1 MVPEDFRDTSRGRVS
16 VWLSASLSVTVGSSW
31 TEEEDEDCVVGGGEV
46 AGSETEGKGCVG
58 AEAIG

>member
-1 MVPEDFRDTSRGRVS
+1 
-16 VWLSASLSVTVGSSW
+16 
-31 TEEEDEDCVVGGGEV
+31 VVGGGEV